1 MATTTGADLY
11 RGLFEG
17 DPHEVY
23 AQLRADSPVRSI
35 VLPTGATCWLVTRYD
50 DVRRALADPRLSKGG
65 IVSPVGYRPPDVS
78 PEILAGTQRHMLTT
92 DPPEHAR
99 LRRLVAA
106 AFTMR
111 RVETLRPRIQEI
123 TNELL
128 DAMAGQ
134 DSIDLVNA
142 LAFPLPIRVIC
153 QLLGVPAADQDSFRA
168 WSSILVAGIH
178 ARDELPGAFG
188 NMHGYIRDLI
198 EIKRA
203 NPGDDLLSALLAVS
217 EDGDR
222 LTRDELTSTVFLLLI
237 AGHET
242 TANLIAN
249 GAYLLLSQR
258 KQWDLLCVRPD
269 LLPGAVE
276 ELLRYES
283 PVHCATHRV
292 ATSDVVLGGQLI
304 PAGATVLV
312 SLLSANRDEQH
323 LPDAGHLDVTRPA
336 TPHVAFGHGIHFCLG
351 APLARLEG
359 QVAFGSLLARYPR
372 LRLAEPH
379 TPPEWRPGALM
390 HGLASLPARVG

>member
-1 MATTTGADLY
+1 MATPTAADLY

-23 AQLRADSPVRSI
+23 AQLRADSPVRAI
-35 VLPTGATCWLVTRYD
+35 VLPTGATGWLVTRYD
-50 DVRRALADPRLSKGG
+50 DVRQTLADSRLSKGG

-111 RVETLRPRIQEI
+111 RVEKLRPRIQEI
-123 TNELL
+123 TDELL

-134 DSIDLVNA
+134 DWIDLVTA

-153 QLLGVPAADQDSFRA
+153 QLLGVPAADQNSFRA
-168 WSSILVAGIH
+168 WSTSLVAGID
-178 ARDELPGAFG
+178 ARDELPGAFA

-249 GAYLLLSQR
+249 GAYLLLSR
-258 KQWDLLCVRPD
+258 REQWDLLCVRPD

-283 PVHCATHRV
+283 PVQCATHRV
-292 ATSDVVLGGQLI
+292 ATTDVVLGGQLI
-304 PAGATVLV
+304 PAGATVLI
-312 SLLSANRDEQH
+312 SLRSANRDEQH
-323 LPDAGHLDVTRPA
+323 LPGTGHLDVSRAA
-336 TPHVAFGHGIHFCLG
+336 TAHVAFGHGIHFCLG

-359 QVAFGSLLARYPR
+359 QVAFRSLLARYPR
-372 LRLAEPH
+372 LRLAEPQ
-379 TPPEWRPGALM
+379 TPPVWRPGALM
-390 HGLASLPARVG
+390 HGLASLPVRVG